1 MIEAL
6 PVNSPGAD
14 LEIKIV
20 LPIPFRGSVLSA
32 SFRAFT
38 VGGLS
43 ASSGMDRVARLKR
56 ISANFLPKYSSAIN
70 CSCAFKCVKSS
81 TQRPSL

>member
-6 PVNSPGAD
+6 PVNFPGED

-43 ASSGMDRVARLKR
+43 ASSGMDRGVRMKR
-56 ISANFLPKYSSAIN
+56 ISASFLPRYPSASN

-81 TQRPSL
+81 TQRPGL